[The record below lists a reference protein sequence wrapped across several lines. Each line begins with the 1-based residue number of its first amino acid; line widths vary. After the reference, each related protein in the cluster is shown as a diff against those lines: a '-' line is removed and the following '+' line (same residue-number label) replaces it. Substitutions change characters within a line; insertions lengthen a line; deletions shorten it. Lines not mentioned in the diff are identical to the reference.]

1 MAREKH
7 ADRAVRKKLYLYT
20 DGSSI
25 GNPGAAGIAYLLT
38 DEQGQ
43 VVGQGAEPIG
53 YATNNQAEYH
63 ALLKGLEAA
72 RSLGAQEIEWYSD
85 SELLVKQWTGA
96 YTIKDAHLRRLMQDA
111 RALAHGMIIAPHAV
125 PRNSSPQMTAV
136 DGWARQCATANTVS
150 RATTRGTGSAARA
163 KRRGGGRK
171 GRHG

>member
-1 MAREKH
+1 M
-7 ADRAVRKKLYLYT
+7 RKKLYLYT

-111 RALAHGMIIAPHAV
+111 RALSHGMIIAPHAV

-171 GRHG
+171 GRHGW